1 MTHTSRSPGYAPA
14 LRRKAAKPICAF
26 ALALIFCFCFAGCA
40 VGSGGERGT
49 TEASEEVPAGIAV
62 TGADGY
68 SLLVRSENATEM
80 TLSSFS
86 TVFRALASHDAGITA
101 SDDFDLKRPSE
112 EEREKILSRRE
123 ILIGS
128 TNRQES
134 SATLE
139 GLAPRDWTIAIS
151 GTKLVI
157 AGGSE
162 WALRDACEAFAA
174 GLSEKEGI
182 MYYSGPGEGRTD
194 TSYRIIT
201 TDQKTSRVEVY
212 VIPDCGR
219 IGDAVWSMTYSEYNI
234 ADARARLYE
243 GRTVILAA
251 YGASS
256 ASIVDYETKK
266 TVWRTGYAA
275 DNPHACE
282 LIPCGGGYAVGV
294 ASSSGN
300 EVRFFRI
307 DDSVEFTPVSFE
319 DAHGLLWDPELGGVW
334 CLGGS
339 ELSLFDV
346 ELTDSGI
353 AVTERE
359 GYRKKLPT
367 LYGHELQPM
376 PGDTDS
382 LILSTGSSVYVYSKS
397 TGVFSGGE
405 GASALP
411 GSSRRENVKGI
422 GLFPDGSAILSVPDG
437 AFKSWT
443 TASLIFIA
451 GGKYTLTLNIAG
463 SGFYKARPF
472 STDYN

>member
-1 MTHTSRSPGYAPA
+1 MTRGSRSPGSAPA
-14 LRRKAAKPICAF
+14 LCRKAAKLICAF
-26 ALALIFCFCFAGCA
+26 ALALTVCFSAAGCA
-40 VGSGGERGT
+40 GRIGGQSGT
-49 TEASEEVPAGIAV
+49 TGSTEEVSPGIAV
-62 TGADGY
+62 TGTEGY
-68 SLLVRSENATEM
+68 SLLVRSENATDM
-80 TLSSFS
+80 TLSNFA
-86 TVFRALASHDAGITA
+86 VVYRALASHDAGISA

-112 EEREKILSRRE
+112 EEREEILSRRE

-128 TNRQES
+128 TNRPES
-134 SATLE
+134 SAALD
-139 GLAPRDWTIAIS
+139 GLAPREWRITVS

-162 WALRDACEAFAA
+162 WALGDACAAFAA

-182 MYYSGPGEGRTD
+182 MYYSGPEEGRTE
-194 TSYRIIT
+194 TTYRIIT

-212 VIPDCGR
+212 YIPDCGR
-219 IGDAVWSMTYSEYNI
+219 IGDAVWSMSYPEYNI

-251 YGASS
+251 YGSSS

-266 TVWRTGYAA
+266 TVWRTNFAA
-275 DNPHACE
+275 NNPHACE

-307 DDSVEFTPVSFE
+307 DDSVVFTPVSFE
-319 DAHGLLWDPELGGVW
+319 DAHGLLYDPELGGVW

-346 ELTDSGI
+346 ELTDSGV

-376 PGDTDS
+376 QGDTDS
-382 LILSTGSSVYVYSKS
+382 LLLSTGSSVYVYSKS
-397 TGVFSGGE
+397 TGVFSGGD

-411 GSSRRENVKGI
+411 GSARRENVKGI
-422 GLFPDGSAILSVPDG
+422 GLFPDGSVILSVPDG

-451 GGKYTLTLNIAG
+451 EGKYTLTLNIAG